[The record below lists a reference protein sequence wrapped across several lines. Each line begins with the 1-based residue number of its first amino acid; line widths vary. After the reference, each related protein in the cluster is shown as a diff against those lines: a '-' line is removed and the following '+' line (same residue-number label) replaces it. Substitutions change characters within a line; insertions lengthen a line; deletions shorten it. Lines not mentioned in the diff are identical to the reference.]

1 MKQQV
6 VLIGVALIVGF
17 LIGSFYATA
26 TEGSSQKV
34 AQTNGAVFVEL
45 ELLKDQNANLLQ
57 EVDTLRKKLMMG
69 SGNSQESIARTPNPD
84 GINIGKEKLDNQT
97 VQELQALKS
106 KIIANEILGK
116 INNNPEELSSVLAQ
130 EFNSEAVNHQWAET
144 EQQKLSNWFVD
155 NEEFSGLALQGVT
168 CRTTQCKIS
177 VAASTPEQA
186 NNIFEVLSSA
196 LKEQY
201 AFSLYYSD
209 VDLAHNTAALYI
221 SFSPDAAL

>member
-6 VLIGVALIVGF
+6 VLIGVAMVLGF
-17 LIGSFYATA
+17 LLGSFYATS
-26 TEGSSQKV
+26 TDGSSHKV
-34 AQTNGAVFVEL
+34 VQTNDSALVEL
-45 ELLKDQNANLLQ
+45 ERLKDQNASLLQ
-57 EVDTLRKKLMMG
+57 EIDTLRRKLAVEPRI
-69 SGNSQESIARTPNPD
+69 SQKSIARTSNPD
-84 GINIGKEKLDNQT
+84 DVNSRKAELDNQT
-97 VQELQALKS
+97 AQEMQALKS
-106 KIIANEILGK
+106 KMIANEILGK

-144 EQQKLSNWFVD
+144 EQQRLSNWFVN

-209 VDLAHNTAALYI
+209 VDLTHNTAALYI